1 MAHDGESD
9 EDPPWWSDASRRER
23 QVQENHDARLE
34 ETAQREAAFL
44 ADRKERLQEA
54 IEDMR
59 TAAERRRKELAEADT
74 RVKLMSDELLA
85 EKEQINEMSAKLR
98 LQRTQMNENM
108 FKREAETKKRIDEC
122 GAEIETKLEQKF
134 AY

>member
-1 MAHDGESD
+1 
-9 EDPPWWSDASRRER
+9 
-23 QVQENHDARLE
+23 
-34 ETAQREAAFL
+34 
-44 ADRKERLQEA
+44 
-54 IEDMR
+54 MR

-74 RVKLMSDELLA
+74 RVKLMSDKLLA

-134 AY
+134 AHRYAQMKEDLEVALRARTEIDWA